1 MEVQKY
7 DIIIMDLHLSLSKDF
22 SKQQSLV
29 LLCKSLD
36 HLSEFDLSTE
46 EKKYLE
52 KALKNEQKSMLINR
66 YSHCIFVVLTSDN
79 LEKIR
84 LSANSLHPQIIKEK
98 IESNTEKFS
107 FDLISNPD
115 LAQTIC
121 VTCLGLG
128 IKCNLTGLHT
138 CLLYTSDAA
147 DD

>member
-1 MEVQKY
+1 MKVQKY

-66 YSHCIFVVLTSDN
+66 YSHCIFVVLTSDS

-98 IESNTEKFS
+98 IEDT
-107 FDLISNPD
+107 LPW
-115 LAQTIC
+115 
-121 VTCLGLG
+121 
-128 IKCNLTGLHT
+128 LT
-138 CLLYTSDAA
+138 AVRIQA
-147 DD
+147 KV

>member
-36 HLSEFDLSTE
+36 HIAEFDLNTE

-66 YSHCIFVVLTSDN
+66 YSHCIFVVITSDD

-84 LSANSLHPQIIKEK
+84 LSANSLHPIIIKEK
-98 IESNTEKFS
+98 IEDITVVDCCKNSSES
-107 FDLISNPD
+107 
-115 LAQTIC
+115 LAF
-121 VTCLGLG
+121 VEGLA
-128 IKCNLTGLHT
+128 LTNYQFLK
-138 CLLYTSDAA
+138 YFKDKKPIV
-147 DD
+147 